1 MEGIVLQ
8 NIMKKWK
15 GVFLTICML
24 VSLFSLTAQAADL
37 GDIIGGGSNSDYE
50 IILDASEY
58 IYSGAEVQPQVV
70 VAKVNAMGMI
80 QEDTV
85 LNAQTDYT
93 VTYMNNI
100 NVGTAVV
107 KVEGTGVYAGILDI
121 EKNFEIVQASLED
134 AEVSFAYKTYYY
146 TGEERIPEVRV
157 QMNGVAVGAD
167 NYDVVYVNNLK
178 PGTATVYVT
187 GKNNLSGTATA
198 SFEIKI
204 KKPVITLER
213 AYNHMRILWDKAK
226 GVEGYELYRSTS
238 LDSGYVK
245 IAEFDADAAASYKD
259 TGLTHN
265 KMYYY
270 KMRTYTMIDGVQVYS
285 AYSTVKGRTTR
296 VAMPEIKS
304 ILKTNYTTLTIKWNQ
319 IDGATGY
326 KVYRS
331 TSENG
336 EYERIATLGGK
347 DSVSYKD
354 TGLTCGKVY
363 YYKVRAYR
371 TVDGTKYHG
380 TYSEAKKS
388 FSRPTKVKI
397 TDDTNYNGT
406 SITLYWKKSNGA
418 EGYQVYRSTSKEG
431 TYTLVKTIKS
441 GSTLK
446 WKDTELSKNQNY
458 YYKVRAFCETNG
470 NKAYG
475 LYSDVFCRRKAGWR
489 YTTSDGNKVKLYY
502 NAKGKLVK
510 DVSNLIGK
518 QDSYVIKVNKQRCT
532 VTVYAKDGDNGYII
546 PVKAFVC
553 SPGQST
559 PIGTFRTPVKYRWHE
574 LMGPCWG
581 QWCTRIVG
589 GVLFHSVFYNSYH
602 DSDSLSVS
610 AYNKLGTI
618 CSHGCVRLTAGDAK
632 WIYDNCELD
641 TKVIIYNSSVS
652 GPFGKPSAVK
662 LPYWHTWDPTDPN
675 KFAKCD
681 ARGCH

>member
-1 MEGIVLQ
+1 MQ

-15 GVFLTICML
+15 GLFFSVCML
-24 VSLFSLTAQAADL
+24 VSLFSVTAYASDL
-37 GDIIGGGSNSDYE
+37 DDIIGGGSDSDYE

-58 IYSGAEVQPQVV
+58 TYTAAEVKPQVV
-70 VAKVNAMGMI
+70 VAKVNAMGMV

-85 LNAQTDYT
+85 LNSETDYT
-93 VTYMNNI
+93 VTYLNNV
-100 NVGTAVV
+100 NVGIATIQVD
-107 KVEGTGVYAGILDI
+107 GLGVYADTLEL
-121 EKNFEIVQASLED
+121 EKNFTIVQASVED
-134 AEVSFAYKTYYY
+134 ADFTFAYKGYYY
-146 TGEERIPEVRV
+146 TGKERTPAVKV
-157 QMNGVAVGAD
+157 SLNGKVIDTD
-167 NYDVVYVNNLK
+167 NYDAIYSNNIEI
-178 PGTATVYVT
+178 GTATVTVT
-187 GKNNLSGTATA
+187 GKNNLKGTANTT
-198 SFEIKI
+198 FEIRLKA
-204 KKPVITLER
+204 PTFSLSR
-213 AYNHMRILWDKAK
+213 SYNFMRVWWDEVK
-226 GVEGYELYRSTS
+226 GADGYQIYRSIS
-238 LDSGYVK
+238 KESGFKRVAT
-245 IAEFDADAAASYKD
+245 IESGEDAPYKD

-265 KMYYY
+265 KTYYY
-270 KMRTYTMIDGVQVYS
+270 KVRAYKNVDGEKIYS
-285 AYSTVKGRTTR
+285 AYSTIKSKTTR
-296 VAMPEIKS
+296 VATPTIQTIS
-304 ILKTNYTTLTIKWNQ
+304 KTNYTTLTIKWNK
-319 IDGATGY
+319 IAGATGY

-336 EYERIATLGGK
+336 EYERIATLGGN
-347 DSVSYKD
+347 DTLSYKN

-363 YYKVRAYR
+363 YYKIRAYR

-380 TYSEAKKS
+380 SYSNAKKS

-397 TDDTNYNGT
+397 TDETNYNGT

-431 TYTLVKTIKS
+431 TYTLVKIIKS

-446 WKDTELSKNQNY
+446 WKDTDLSKNKNY

-475 LYSDVFCRRKAGWR
+475 LYSDVFRRRKAGWA
-489 YTTSDGNKVKLYY
+489 YNTSDGNKVKLYY
-502 NAKGKLVK
+502 NAKGKVVK

-589 GVLFHSVFYNSYH
+589 GVLFHSVFYNSYNN
-602 DSDSLSVS
+602 SDSLSVN

-632 WIYDNCELD
+632 WIYDNCELN
-641 TKVIIYNSSVS
+641 TKVIIYNSSIS

-662 LPYWHTWDPTDPN
+662 LPSWHTWDPTDPN
-675 KFAKCD
+675 KFDKCD